1 MDDMNQFQNFAADI
15 QNRLAGWT
23 DVEFEISEPLRP
35 DGFWIATLHS
45 LDDYVLEVEWNR
57 HRGFGLI
64 AGRDMGFGEG
74 VHEACATPEAAAD
87 RVVELWTAKADTNP
101 NLPVSIAELRKL
113 RGHLQKDLATEL
125 GITKGGLAQ
134 IEASADQ
141 GKVQVDTLRKL
152 VASLGGRLVI
162 SAAFPDGTE
171 RKVAIGR

>member
-1 MDDMNQFQNFAADI
+1 MNKFEHFLANIRD
-15 QNRLAGWT
+15 RLSGQS
-23 DVEFEISEPLRP
+23 DLELEVSEPLRP
-35 DGFWIATLHS
+35 EGFWVVTLHAP
-45 LDDYVLEVEWNR
+45 DGYAAEIEWNR

-64 AGRDMGFGEG
+64 AGRDMVFGEG
-74 VHEACATPEAAAD
+74 VHETCATPETAAD
-87 RVVELWTAKADTNP
+87 RIMALWRAKAATNP
-101 NLPVSIAELRKL
+101 NLPVSISELRKL
-113 RGHLQKDLATEL
+113 RGHLQKDLASEL